1 MPWQGVSPVDLR
13 VQFVTEYLSGLYSM
27 TELAEQY
34 DSSRKTG
41 YKWVARYETA
51 GPGSLVDRSRRPE
64 ASPDAVRGRGGRPQ
78 LVQARRRKPYWGARK
93 LRRWLVTRA
102 PAVSWPSRSTIHA
115 ILRRHGAVRQR
126 RLRRRLAPLQP
137 SPLRGAQGP
146 NDVWTVDF
154 KGHFRLASGQR
165 GYPLTLRDLASRY
178 TLRCDALVGEQTEP
192 TRRRFARAFA
202 ASGLPAC
209 IRSDNGHPFAGT
221 GLARLSRLAVWWMR
235 LGIQVDRIALGRPD
249 QNGAYEQFHRVR
261 KAQTT
266 RPPAPSFSAQQRRFD
281 RFRREYNDERPH
293 EALDDAVP
301 ASR

>member
-1 MPWQGVSPVDLR
+1 M
-13 VQFVTEYLSGLYSM
+13 
-27 TELAEQY
+27 
-34 DSSRKTG
+34 
-41 YKWVARYETA
+41 
-51 GPGSLVDRSRRPE
+51 DRSRRPE
-64 ASPDAVRGRGGRPQ
+64 ASPDAVAAEVVDQ

-93 LRRWLVTRA
+93 LRRWLVPRA

-165 GYPLTLRDLASRY
+165 CYPLTLRDLASRY

-202 ASGLPAC
+202 AYGLPAC

-249 QNGAYEQFHRVR
+249 QNGAHEQFYRVL

>member
-64 ASPDAVRGRGGRPQ
+64 ASPDAVAAEVVDQ

-102 PAVSWPSRSTIHA
+102 PAVSWPSRSTVHA

-154 KGHFRLASGQR
+154 KGPFRLASGQR

-178 TLRCDALVGEQTEP
+178 TLRCDAPLPPLGC
-192 TRRRFARAFA
+192 RH
-202 ASGLPAC
+202 ASGATTA
-209 IRSDNGHPFAGT
+209 IRSRG
-221 GLARLSRLAVWWMR
+221 
-235 LGIQVDRIALGRPD
+235 
-249 QNGAYEQFHRVR
+249 
-261 KAQTT
+261 
-266 RPPAPSFSAQQRRFD
+266 
-281 RFRREYNDERPH
+281 
-293 EALDDAVP
+293 P
-301 ASR
+301 ASRASPAWRCGGCAWASRSTGSRWGGRIKTGPTSSFIASGKRKPPGRPPLLLGAAAAL